1 MKLKGVELL
10 YNAAAHFS
18 SLEKYPDGLVP
29 ELLKK
34 DKSSFDALCW
44 ALAEMARQGELYRR
58 YIGETPKEY
67 PTEETF
73 AIGLRPNQIT
83 AAYELCMAEIAK
95 GLAKPDE
102 ENEEIDLVLME
113 IQKKTRPTG

>member
-10 YNAAAHFS
+10 YNAAAHFN
-18 SLEKYPDGLVP
+18 SLEKYPDGIVP

-34 DKSSFDALCW
+34 DKTSFDALCW

-58 YIGETPKEY
+58 FIGEKPKDY
-67 PTEETF
+67 PTEEMF

-83 AAYELCMAEIAK
+83 AAYELCMSEIAK
-95 GLAKPDE
+95 GLAKPDDE
-102 ENEEIDLVLME
+102 DEEIDLVLME
-113 IQKKTRPTG
+113 IQKKTETTS